1 MHTLDIVFSVFAL
14 IFVTIGIKRGFIGE
28 VIRLA
33 AMIGGFLGAFLY
45 YNDFSVLIQFIKLP
59 SYIRNAVSFT
69 ILYVTIVLSFLTLGW
84 FIKKVVH
91 LTLLG
96 WLDRLLGAVL
106 GFLKTVLLAWIV
118 CLSISTFNQTEANF
132 NKSVVFRAFKSLP
145 ATMRLTELTN
155 TRNHLRKL
163 IDPNYNEKVKN
174 RVEKVKPTVL
184 Q

>member
-1 MHTLDIVFSVFAL
+1 MHTLDIVFTVFAL

-28 VIRLA
+28 IIRLA

-59 SYIRNAVSFT
+59 SYIRNALSFT
-69 ILYVTIVLSFLTLGW
+69 ILYIAIVLSFLTLGW

-96 WLDRLLGAVL
+96 WLDRLLGAML

-118 CLSISTFNQTEANF
+118 CLSISTFNRTEANF
-132 NKSVVFRAFKSLP
+132 NKSSVYRTFKSLP
-145 ATMRLTELTN
+145 ATMRLTELTR

-163 IDPNYNEKVKN
+163 IDPNYKEKVKN